1 MLLTSVDNNS
11 FAEEI
16 GLQRGDVIQQLNH
29 QPVNRVEDVLRIQRS
44 LPAKSDVV
52 FMIRRS
58 QGSQSTTLYL
68 AGTLP

>member
-1 MLLTSVDNNS
+1 MTSVDNDS

-29 QPVNRVEDVLRIQRS
+29 QPVNRVQDVLQIQRG
-44 LPAKSDVV
+44 LAPQSDVV
-52 FMIRRS
+52 FMVLRA
-58 QGSQSTTLYL
+58 QGSQPVTLYL